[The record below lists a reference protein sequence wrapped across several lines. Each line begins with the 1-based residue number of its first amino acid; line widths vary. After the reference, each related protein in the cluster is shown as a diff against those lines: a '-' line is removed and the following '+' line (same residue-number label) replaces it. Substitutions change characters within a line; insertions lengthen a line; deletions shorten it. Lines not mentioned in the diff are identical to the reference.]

1 MEQDLGIPSALYAA
15 PVTEI
20 IELGNSQ
27 IGFINMFAI
36 PLFTG
41 VTDVMPAMR
50 FCVEELE
57 RNKATWEEKIALE
70 QEKVKQENGLLG
82 LPDGQR
88 LADGMRSPRTMS
100 VAQPVDGDDQP
111 PIVGTASKS
120 TDALNLRIKAVMGSG
135 VPGAQ
140 YNSVDESPK
149 GTKQGS
155 PVRSNSRSSHNDM
168 NFAKGPWQSSIDRRS
183 SKPRQLQLSYA
194 TASAPQLLDHPSQ
207 DVKVL
212 ANGERQV
219 NGVHTQPSLVTDLVV
234 VDPPTPKESSLQIP
248 DPQRSSDT
256 TTEGSNSA
264 GDWTSHE
271 ASATTS
277 KIPISPSTQATSFAS
292 EDSAE
297 RTIQTPT
304 FNSPLANS
312 TSRSSIGHST
322 GDGSATTE
330 GQSDLKVLAEG
341 RNLKKKPSRFRMK
354 DLHFWKRSKS
364 GSPPM
369 PAGAPDRRGF
379 GASDESGG

>member
-15 PVTEI
+15 PVSEI

-82 LPDGQR
+82 LPDSVR

-100 VAQPVDGDDQP
+100 VAQPADGDDQP
-111 PIVGTASKS
+111 STVGTASKS

-135 VPGAQ
+135 IPGAHH
-140 YNSVDESPK
+140 NSVDESPK

-155 PVRSNSRSSHNDM
+155 PVRSNSRSSHNET
-168 NFAKGPWQSSIDRRS
+168 NFTKGPWQSSIDRRS

-264 GDWTSHE
+264 GDWTSQE

-277 KIPISPSTQATSFAS
+277 KMPISPSTQATSFAS

>member
-15 PVTEI
+15 PVSEI

-82 LPDGQR
+82 LPDGVR

-135 VPGAQ
+135 VPGAH

-183 SKPRQLQLSYA
+183 SKPRQL
-194 TASAPQLLDHPSQ
+194 
-207 DVKVL
+207 
-212 ANGERQV
+212 
-219 NGVHTQPSLVTDLVV
+219 
-234 VDPPTPKESSLQIP
+234 
-248 DPQRSSDT
+248 
-256 TTEGSNSA
+256 
-264 GDWTSHE
+264 
-271 ASATTS
+271 
-277 KIPISPSTQATSFAS
+277 
-292 EDSAE
+292 
-297 RTIQTPT
+297 
-304 FNSPLANS
+304 
-312 TSRSSIGHST
+312 
-322 GDGSATTE
+322 
-330 GQSDLKVLAEG
+330 
-341 RNLKKKPSRFRMK
+341 
-354 DLHFWKRSKS
+354 
-364 GSPPM
+364 
-369 PAGAPDRRGF
+369 
-379 GASDESGG
+379 